1 MRESQFLKLAGWI
14 LGLALAAPIQE
25 AKDSSSAD
33 VDGPYVFEGDAGGW
47 IAKRVVRKGNEF
59 AAAVDKLAGPT
70 PEVEVPLPGREKP
83 LHVRL
88 RPVGDPPASRV
99 PAPERLLALS
109 DIEGNLEALIDLL
122 RAAKVVDEDLKWT
135 FAKGHLV
142 VVGDTFDRGL
152 HVTECLWLLYELE
165 ARAAAEGGAV
175 HFILG
180 NHEVMNLTGDLRYAR
195 KKYHENAALLGE
207 KLGELHSRRTV
218 LGRWLRTRNAIQRIG
233 DELFVHGGISPAV
246 AASKVELQAF
256 NDELR
261 RALLADAW
269 AKPREGTLKLVVD
282 GKEGLVWY
290 RGYVVKP
297 IDEKAMD
304 GILAAFDAR
313 RIVVGHCIVEEV
325 GFAIGGRVLTLDVLH
340 AKGVSQ
346 AALREGGDWFRLP
359 RDGKRVKLE
368 VPAPAPSP
376 R

>member
-1 MRESQFLKLAGWI
+1 MKFAVWI
-14 LGLALAAPIQE
+14 LLLALAAPIQE
-25 AKDSSSAD
+25 SKDSSTAD
-33 VDGPYVFEGDAGGW
+33 VDGPYVFEGDAGTW
-47 IAKRVVRKGNEF
+47 IAKRIVRKGNEL

-70 PEVEVPLPGREKP
+70 PEIEVPLPGREKP
-83 LHVRL
+83 LRVRI
-88 RPVGDPPASRV
+88 RPAGDPPATRV

-109 DIEGNLEALIDLL
+109 DIEGNLDALINLL
-122 RAAKVVDEDLKWT
+122 QAAKVVEEDLKWI
-135 FAKGHLV
+135 FGKGHLV

-152 HVTECLWLLYELE
+152 HVTECLWLFYELE

-195 KKYHENAALLGE
+195 RKYHENAALLGE
-207 KLGELHSRRTV
+207 KLEELHSRRTV

-233 DELFVHGGISPAV
+233 DELFVHGGISPA
-246 AASKVELQAF
+246 AAAGKVELQAF

-269 AKPREGTLKLVVD
+269 VKPKEGTLKLVVD

-297 IDEKAMD
+297 IDEKTLD
-304 GILAAFDAR
+304 EILIQYGAR
-313 RIVVGHCIVEEV
+313 RIVVGHCVVDNV
-325 GFAIGGRVLTLDVLH
+325 GFTLGGRVLTLDVLH

-346 AALREGGDWFRLP
+346 AALREGGDWFRLS

-368 VPAPAPSP
+368 IPVAEPSP